1 MRFNEYFPVRRLKRC
16 KADFVS
22 PHYLLCTGEFVRR
35 MKREGYPVFVWTV
48 NDEKIMDRMIAL
60 HADGI
65 ISDRPDILMKH
76 IR

>member
-1 MRFNEYFPVRRLKRC
+1 M
-16 KADFVS
+16 
-22 PHYLLCTGEFVRR
+22 RR
-35 MKREGYPVFVWTV
+35 MKREGYHVFVWTV

-60 HADGI
+60 RADGI

>member
-1 MRFNEYFPVRRLKRC
+1 MYQRVCAENEEGR
-16 KADFVS
+16 VS
-22 PHYLLCTGEFVRR
+22 CVC
-35 MKREGYPVFVWTV
+35 VTV

-60 HADGI
+60 RADGI